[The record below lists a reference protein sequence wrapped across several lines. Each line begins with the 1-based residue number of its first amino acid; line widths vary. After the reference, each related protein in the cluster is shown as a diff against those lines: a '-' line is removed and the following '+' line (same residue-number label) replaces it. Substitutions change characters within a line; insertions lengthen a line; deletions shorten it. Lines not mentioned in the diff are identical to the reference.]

1 MHIPLFT
8 DLSHLLFPESCIACQ
23 VELSDAEEYL
33 CVFCFS
39 ELHFTGFE
47 RTLHPTALDH
57 LFWGRVPLHASYSL
71 LYFKSNSPVQ
81 SILHRLKYQH
91 NPDVARVCGEWIGE
105 KLSILPKFQDADGLI
120 PVPLHPKKQFERGF
134 NQSEMLAQGISKKTA
149 IPVHVSFLSK
159 NVHTASQTR
168 QGRFGRW
175 ENIKNGFKAR
185 GIKQCTHLVIVD
197 DVITTG
203 ATIESMVKAIHE
215 QYPECQI
222 SIVSLAFASS
232 I

>member
-1 MHIPLFT
+1 MQILK

-23 VELSDAEEYL
+23 VELSISEEYL
-33 CVFCFS
+33 CVFCHS
-39 ELHFTGFE
+39 ELHYTGFE
-47 RTLHPTALDH
+47 KNVHPTPLDR
-57 LFWGRVPLHASYSL
+57 LFWGRITLHASYSL
-71 LYFKSNSPVQ
+71 LYFQANSPVQ

-91 NPDVARVCGEWIGE
+91 NPDIARVCGEWIGE
-105 KLSILPKFQDADGLI
+105 KLSQLPKFHDADGFI

-134 NQSEMLAQGISKKTA
+134 NQSEMLAQGISKKTG
-149 IPVHVSFLSK
+149 IPVQTRFLTK
-159 NVHTASQTR
+159 IAHTESQTR

-175 ENIKNGFKAR
+175 ENIKNGFNAS
-185 GIKQCTHLVIVD
+185 GISQFVHLVIVD

-215 QYPECQI
+215 QYPSCQI

>member
-1 MHIPLFT
+1 MPIFK
-8 DLSHLLFPESCIACQ
+8 DISHLLFPESCMACQ
-23 VELSDAEEYL
+23 VELSESEEYL
-33 CVFCFS
+33 CVFCHH
-39 ELHFTGFE
+39 ELRYTGFE
-47 RTLHPTALDH
+47 NTLHPTSLDR
-57 LFWGRVPLHASYSL
+57 LFWGRVSLHASYSL
-71 LYFKSNSPVQ
+71 LYFQTNSPVQ

-91 NPDVARVCGEWIGE
+91 NPDVARACGEWIGE
-105 KLSILPKFQDADGLI
+105 KLSLLPKFHDAEGFI

-134 NQSEMLAQGISKKTA
+134 NQSEMLAQGISKKTG
-149 IPVHVSFLSK
+149 IPVQSTLLTK
-159 NVHTASQTR
+159 KAHTTSQTR

-175 ENIKNGFKAR
+175 ENIKNGFMAR
-185 GIKQCTHLVIVD
+185 GIKQYTHLVIVD

-215 QYPECQI
+215 QYPACQI